1 MDTKAQKIREREDSN
16 PFLQR
21 INQKLTLRKKK
32 MDDIAVSNRIKSIS
46 ENVNLRCF
54 NDKDNFEIFKDEL
67 NVPQQFIQEL
77 ESKTTLSQ
85 KLDYLSN
92 NYFNSDIQIKK
103 YSVKSTF
110 SLLNKIK
117 KSDYENIS
125 HQFSQDF
132 INRLFALLFQSDIDL
147 QLLYTTSSI
156 IGLIVYI
163 TSVFNDFIIRN
174 AKNIM
179 ILITTHP
186 DQIIKKQLLWIFNN
200 VMASGQIDYQKLVNQ
215 VSELCT
221 YIINFIS
228 QLNMSSMSLY
238 NCMELLPEIIWG
250 YSLILEY
257 DTNKYTFFEQRVYE
271 DIPKIASCLNS
282 QTDFRLY
289 QRTVNFFHIFLR
301 LYYEMNFEDENHL
314 TSNIN
319 FDKLEEMI
327 ISTNIPLKL
336 LKFFGEYMPIES
348 QIKDNNECM
357 QLIAQEFIYIISVMD
372 VVLDVLIESNIMV
385 KLQHCFDSFKEMKYK
400 GNKYTNL
407 LLLYLNIIIIANYNY
422 KNKYFKTI
430 INENTI
436 LKSLSELYFDNTFKS
451 KNTMNIV
458 ADIYYSIFESEK
470 MINMCIANL
479 LVWRVPNL
487 FAEVLKNF
495 KNYNI
500 STIEK
505 IGKCLVSIFNYG
517 EKFGEAVNPMIEYL
531 RNENIEETLKLIAS
545 MDNLNNMD
553 IKWCENI
560 LKKYFQ
566 EN

>member
-1 MDTKAQKIREREDSN
+1 
-16 PFLQR
+16 
-21 INQKLTLRKKK
+21 
-32 MDDIAVSNRIKSIS
+32 
-46 ENVNLRCF
+46 
-54 NDKDNFEIFKDEL
+54 
-67 NVPQQFIQEL
+67 
-77 ESKTTLSQ
+77 
-85 KLDYLSN
+85 
-92 NYFNSDIQIKK
+92 
-103 YSVKSTF
+103 
-110 SLLNKIK
+110 
-117 KSDYENIS
+117 
-125 HQFSQDF
+125 
-132 INRLFALLFQSDIDL
+132 
-147 QLLYTTSSI
+147 
-156 IGLIVYI
+156 
-163 TSVFNDFIIRN
+163 
-174 AKNIM
+174 
-179 ILITTHP
+179 
-186 DQIIKKQLLWIFNN
+186 
-200 VMASGQIDYQKLVNQ
+200 
-215 VSELCT
+215 
-221 YIINFIS
+221 
-228 QLNMSSMSLY
+228 
-238 NCMELLPEIIWG
+238 
-250 YSLILEY
+250 
-257 DTNKYTFFEQRVYE
+257 
-271 DIPKIASCLNS
+271 
-282 QTDFRLY
+282 
-289 QRTVNFFHIFLR
+289 
-301 LYYEMNFEDENHL
+301 MNFEDENHL